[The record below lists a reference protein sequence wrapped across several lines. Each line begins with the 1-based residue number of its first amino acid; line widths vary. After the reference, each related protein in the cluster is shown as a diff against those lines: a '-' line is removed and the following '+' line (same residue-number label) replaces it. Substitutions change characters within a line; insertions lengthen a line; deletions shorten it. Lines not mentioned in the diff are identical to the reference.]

1 MGQNSSIPLT
11 NTYSGTPTLGSDP
24 WGSLSQLSSSS
35 CTTCIPMGVFVVVQ
49 LLSHVWLF
57 ENSWT
62 IAHQAPLSMVFSRQE
77 NWSVL
82 PFPSPGNLPD
92 PEIEPESPALQADS
106 LPSEPQGKPKI
117 EYNFHYFFTFYI
129 IFLLFYISSKDFS
142 KLKKKLR
149 RMIFE
154 RYTTHILL
162 FCLEFVFKKQNSD
175 CLLNIYHNMSIQTTV
190 HILSI

>member
-1 MGQNSSIPLT
+1 MKWQ
-11 NTYSGTPTLGSDP
+11 
-24 WGSLSQLSSSS
+24 SLSR
-35 CTTCIPMGVFVVVQ
+35 
-49 LLSHVWLF
+49 VWLF
-57 ENSWT
+57 AVSWT
-62 IAHQAPLSMVFSRQE
+62 VACQASLSMVFSRQE